1 MQNKKTIKAGI
12 IGSGFAASFHYAAL
26 QRVFSAAVEVVGVYS
41 IAMDEAEDFATS
53 RGIKRYATLQEIM
66 ADVDIIHVCVPPAY
80 HEEIVL
86 SALKADKDVIVEK
99 PFTGYFGNQDDRFN
113 GDTFPREQA
122 LVYAIDSVK
131 RMLQA
136 EAESKGRIM
145 YAENWIYAPAV
156 QKEREIIE
164 KSKSQIL
171 WISGEQSHSGSHSL
185 SYGKWKLSGG
195 GSLIGKGCHPLTAVF
210 YLKAVEGYARL
221 GRPIRPK
228 TVSARVHALTR
239 MDSYDN
245 KGYLKTHYS
254 DIEDFATLHLVFEDG
269 TVADIFANE
278 LSLGGTNNW
287 LKIYA
292 NNHRTECN
300 MSHNNSM
307 QTYTPEEKNFEDV
320 YIVEKTETKQGWSQV
335 SPDEGWFL
343 GYQHEMNA
351 FYNAHIENGRIESN
365 SQLAADTIITI
376 YTAYLSAE
384 KKGAE
389 LEICLVSD

>member
-1 MQNKKTIKAGI
+1 
-12 IGSGFAASFHYAAL
+12 
-26 QRVFSAAVEVVGVYS
+26 
-41 IAMDEAEDFATS
+41 
-53 RGIKRYATLQEIM
+53 
-66 ADVDIIHVCVPPAY
+66 
-80 HEEIVL
+80 
-86 SALKADKDVIVEK
+86 
-99 PFTGYFGNQDDRFN
+99 
-113 GDTFPREQA
+113 
-122 LVYAIDSVK
+122 
-131 RMLQA
+131 
-136 EAESKGRIM
+136 
-145 YAENWIYAPAV
+145 
-156 QKEREIIE
+156 
-164 KSKSQIL
+164 
-171 WISGEQSHSGSHSL
+171 
-185 SYGKWKLSGG
+185 
-195 GSLIGKGCHPLTAVF
+195 
-210 YLKAVEGYARL
+210 
-221 GRPIRPK
+221 
-228 TVSARVHALTR
+228 